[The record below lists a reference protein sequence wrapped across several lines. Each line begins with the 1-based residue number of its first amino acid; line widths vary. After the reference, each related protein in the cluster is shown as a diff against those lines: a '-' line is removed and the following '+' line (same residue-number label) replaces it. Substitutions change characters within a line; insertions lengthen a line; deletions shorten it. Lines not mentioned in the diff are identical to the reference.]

1 MVLKEDSLLVRAVSP
16 YNAPHTLF
24 FFFFNIR

>member
-24 FFFFNIR
+24 FFFNIR